1 MQICLGELENS
12 NHSPRWKAILWK
24 TLLATCIQTVLLLV
38 WPKRLWASAQP
49 SAVRVRVCACVC
61 ACAERLT
68 AEQRKDGAC
77 PKLEQ
82 RAEDVEP
89 GDIRASRESATG
101 TSPHTRSQQ
110 DPSFSLKRQC
120 SRPHHVGTREQTE
133 KDLRQALVKA
143 EQDRCEKK
151 KSAGTASEAMRQ
163 GERCL
168 DVYLLGHISPS
179 HARSARRW
187 VWAAQLASARRE
199 GMRGIKGRDLQAAA
213 PAQAWWARIA
223 PRPQALTVQT
233 EPKWWENQAGPHL
246 PQWEEVH

>member
-1 MQICLGELENS
+1 M
-12 NHSPRWKAILWK
+12 
-24 TLLATCIQTVLLLV
+24 
-38 WPKRLWASAQP
+38 
-49 SAVRVRVCACVC
+49 RVRVCACVC

-133 KDLRQALVKA
+133 KDLKQALVKA

-179 HARSARRW
+179 HGPMH
-187 VWAAQLASARRE
+187 AQQE
-199 GMRGIKGRDLQAAA
+199 GECERPSWPQPGGRGCGESRGGTSKQQLQHRHDEPESPPDL
-213 PAQAWWARIA
+213 R
-223 PRPQALTVQT
+223 L
-233 EPKWWENQAGPHL
+233 
-246 PQWEEVH
+246 